1 MEAITINQT
10 EIYDALVKFL
20 TNFKKDGADRKTMDY
35 CKRKLELLEN
45 YWRDY
50 QRNHRKCC
58 EISEFDHVY
67 FTESCYDKAEEV
79 YLSAKQLITKTMELL
94 LSKQQGVRQLPQLP
108 QEAGVSNRTENASRS
123 QANQQQDNAKSAER
137 VDKLGDMIK
146 KQTINFRAFKRTVAT
161 IEVEKLQNKWEFEDA
176 LKCLQSRWVRCRKCY
191 ASHNTLLHEGIMMKN
206 QSNTSAKSYHKAT
219 TTPTNFRAAKNEHA
233 STHVSQNDI
242 TETLLS
248 TAIVKITGADG
259 TQHTMRALID
269 QGSQISIISE
279 HAAQILK
286 LKRNKC
292 KGTIFGIGEK
302 ENNCKGVM
310 KLRIQSIYSDF
321 AIEGETLIMKKTET
335 ENEPIKPK
343 TNNAEPEAGSS
354 RHTGSPAHPRIVNIA
369 LALLMFISIITPTTA
384 SFNYK
389 QLNSNQTL
397 YFDPLGKMQLIR
409 DKWKLVT
416 YYDMSPYW
424 QGDKAVKDFTNYLEK
439 TCETIKEPSHCH
451 MILLQIRHDYNELQY
466 YNQLL
471 LSQHYNTRMRT
482 RRGLINAVGSI
493 ANSLFGV
500 LDESFAEKYK
510 QDIELVHRNQNHL
523 AELWK
528 NQTSI
533 VEAEHNI
540 LQRTEAMIEKQHKII
555 NRHLHDLDL
564 ATSNIQKE
572 IDVMTMHQDF
582 TFSQLEYRELQIIY
596 GQMPK
601 DLVLPIDNVESDLQH
616 IYKLLKTKAK
626 ANQIELA
633 SNILIPDLDQ
643 INHIVKIKIPSDEE
657 SPNDIL
663 ERQGLN
669 KSLSILGE
677 QIKDLKSSKAEID
690 NISYHDIH
698 HYTIGYILLTIAI
711 SGAAVWI
718 WRRYCSL
725 PTRRGGGEAC
735 QRQEST
741 ATAPKTISDV
751 YSEVQPRMQT
761 TADRQLSDNEQI
773 GLSSFLAKRWPSTMR
788 KKANTNR
795 STLPI
800 PRKERVVTIEDSLV

>member
-10 EIYDALVKFL
+10 EIYALVSS
-20 TNFKKDGADRKTMDY
+20 NQRKERWPTETMDY

-58 EISEFDHVY
+58 ELSEFGHVY

-321 AIEGETLIMKKTET
+321 AIEGETLIMK
-335 ENEPIKPK
+335 N
-343 TNNAEPEAGSS
+343 
-354 RHTGSPAHPRIVNIA
+354 
-369 LALLMFISIITPTTA
+369 
-384 SFNYK
+384 
-389 QLNSNQTL
+389 
-397 YFDPLGKMQLIR
+397 
-409 DKWKLVT
+409 
-416 YYDMSPYW
+416 
-424 QGDKAVKDFTNYLEK
+424 
-439 TCETIKEPSHCH
+439 
-451 MILLQIRHDYNELQY
+451 
-466 YNQLL
+466 
-471 LSQHYNTRMRT
+471 
-482 RRGLINAVGSI
+482 
-493 ANSLFGV
+493 
-500 LDESFAEKYK
+500 ESFAEKYK

-555 NRHLHDLDL
+555 NRHLHDLEL

-572 IDVMTMHQDF
+572 IDVMTMQQDF
-582 TFSQLEYRELQIIY
+582 TFVSIATINLIQNLKRIQDTLIDTISEVYHGQISLHILTPAQLKRELQIIY

-601 DLVLPIDNVESDLQH
+601 DLVLPIDNVETDLQH

-626 ANQIELA
+626 SNQIELA
-633 SNILIPDLDQ
+633 SNILIPELDQ

-711 SGAAVWI
+711 SGAAVWT

-735 QRQEST
+735 QRQESS

-788 KKANTNR
+788 KTANTNR

>member
-10 EIYDALVKFL
+10 EIYDALVKLL

-45 YWRDY
+45 YWRDST
-50 QRNHRKCC
+50 NHQKCLNL
-58 EISEFDHVY
+58 VNLALY

-176 LKCLQSRWVRCRKCY
+176 LKCLQSRWVQSSNNNQFYNMKNNVKTMHVSKSITCALCNADHGLWLCAQFLQMSDEQKLKTVNQLNYCVNCLFNHFNKQCFSTKRCRKCY

-321 AIEGETLIMKKTET
+321 AIEGETLIMKNDLRRFW
-335 ENEPIKPK
+335 ENEDINQQNEMS
-343 TNNAEPEAGSS
+343 TEDHEC
-354 RHTGSPAHPRIVNIA
+354 
-369 LALLMFISIITPTTA
+369 LQFFQLSII
-384 SFNYK
+384 F
-389 QLNSNQTL
+389 
-397 YFDPLGKMQLIR
+397 
-409 DKWKLVT
+409 
-416 YYDMSPYW
+416 
-424 QGDKAVKDFTNYLEK
+424 
-439 TCETIKEPSHCH
+439 
-451 MILLQIRHDYNELQY
+451 
-466 YNQLL
+466 
-471 LSQHYNTRMRT
+471 
-482 RRGLINAVGSI
+482 
-493 ANSLFGV
+493 
-500 LDESFAEKYK
+500 
-510 QDIELVHRNQNHL
+510 
-523 AELWK
+523 
-528 NQTSI
+528 
-533 VEAEHNI
+533 
-540 LQRTEAMIEKQHKII
+540 
-555 NRHLHDLDL
+555 
-564 ATSNIQKE
+564 
-572 IDVMTMHQDF
+572 
-582 TFSQLEYRELQIIY
+582 
-596 GQMPK
+596 
-601 DLVLPIDNVESDLQH
+601 
-616 IYKLLKTKAK
+616 
-626 ANQIELA
+626 
-633 SNILIPDLDQ
+633 
-643 INHIVKIKIPSDEE
+643 
-657 SPNDIL
+657 
-663 ERQGLN
+663 
-669 KSLSILGE
+669 
-677 QIKDLKSSKAEID
+677 
-690 NISYHDIH
+690 
-698 HYTIGYILLTIAI
+698 
-711 SGAAVWI
+711 
-718 WRRYCSL
+718 
-725 PTRRGGGEAC
+725 
-735 QRQEST
+735 
-741 ATAPKTISDV
+741 
-751 YSEVQPRMQT
+751 
-761 TADRQLSDNEQI
+761 
-773 GLSSFLAKRWPSTMR
+773 
-788 KKANTNR
+788 
-795 STLPI
+795 
-800 PRKERVVTIEDSLV
+800 